1 MAFSFKD
8 AERLWRR
15 APSARLVRRD
25 DDLLPFVGKRV
36 EAGQGLLLDTCV
48 YIDELQAKTPIT
60 IADLIT
66 VRQVNHSAVAMQ
78 ELMYAVGALDPADPR
93 SGPVVDKI
101 GRMIEGMPR
110 HRLYTP
116 DTEVLAKAAV
126 YAGMLSRNQNY
137 AKDDR
142 RRALNDCVLFLQ
154 AVKLGCTVLTRNI
167 KDFDFLLQMCPSGRV
182 LFYRV

>member
-1 MAFSFKD
+1 VAFRFKD
-8 AERLWRR
+8 TERLWRR
-15 APSARLVRRD
+15 GPSTRLVRRD
-25 DDLLPFVGKRV
+25 ENLLPFVCEQA
-36 EAGQGLLLDTCV
+36 EAGSSLLLDTCV
-48 YIDELQAKTPIT
+48 YIDQLQEKIPST
-60 IADLIT
+60 IADLIA
-66 VRQVNHSAVAMQ
+66 VRQVNHSAVAVQ

-93 SGPVVDKI
+93 SGPVVDQI

-110 HRLYTP
+110 HRLHTP

-137 AKDDR
+137 ARDDR

-167 KDFDFLLQMCPSGRV
+167 KDFDLLLQMCPPGRV

>member
-8 AERLWRR
+8 AERLRR
-15 APSARLVRRD
+15 QAPSTPLLRRD
-25 DDLLPFVGKRV
+25 DDSLPFVGV
-36 EAGQGLLLDTCV
+36 QAEAGQNLLLDTCV
-48 YIDELQAKTPIT
+48 YIDDLQGKISPVLK
-60 IADLIT
+60 DLIAI
-66 VRQVNHSAVAMQ
+66 RHVNHSAVAVQ

-93 SGPVVDKI
+93 SRLVVDKI

-110 HRLYTP
+110 HRLNTP
-116 DTEVLAKAAV
+116 DAEVLAKGAV
-126 YAGMLSRNQNY
+126 YAGMLSRSQNY

-142 RRALNDCVLFLQ
+142 RRALNDCVLFCH
-154 AVKLGCTVLTRNI
+154 ANKLGCTILTRNI

>member
-1 MAFSFKD
+1 MAFSFND
-8 AERLWRR
+8 TARLWRR
-15 APSARLVRRD
+15 TPSAPLVRRD
-25 DDLLPFVGKRV
+25 DNLLPFVGERA
-36 EAGQGLLLDTCV
+36 EAGQSLSLDTCV
-48 YIDELQAKTPIT
+48 YIDELQEKTPPT
-60 IADLIT
+60 IADLIA
-66 VRQVNHSAVAMQ
+66 VRQVNHSAVAVQ

-93 SGPVVDKI
+93 SRPVVDKI

-116 DTEVLAKAAV
+116 DAEVLAKGAV

-137 AKDDR
+137 SRDDR

-154 AVKLGCTVLTRNI
+154 AIKLGCTVLTRNI
-167 KDFDFLLQMCPSGRV
+167 RDFDFLLQMCPAGRV